1 MILATN
7 LIHIRKNLP
16 IAPSTRLATPISHA
30 CSRAKHHEAQMSL
43 YTVYSLQHMQLLGED
58 SMMCAD
64 TLDERPQNPVICN
77 PTKPATTCRFA
88 FWCKM
93 RPKFGARL
101 VQNRDSLVQA
111 WCKKGQGICPDLES
125 SGRVDWI
132 RTSDPLTPSQVRYQT
147 APPPALQALA
157 CANKNFTTTGRSC
170 KGECQTIL
178 EAHALHD
185 CSVQLSSE
193 MLKVLHAIQLAQ
205 ALNHLLLLSKLRGV
219 PVQLHDDPIP
229 HRAL

>member
-43 YTVYSLQHMQLLGED
+43 YTVYSLQHMQLLVED

-132 RTSDPLTPSQVRYQT
+132 RTSDPLTPRDVRRSRRRHPWASTSTYRTIGGPKSTLVHLSQPIV
-147 APPPALQALA
+147 
-157 CANKNFTTTGRSC
+157 
-170 KGECQTIL
+170 CQTL
-178 EAHALHD
+178 
-185 CSVQLSSE
+185 
-193 MLKVLHAIQLAQ
+193 
-205 ALNHLLLLSKLRGV
+205 
-219 PVQLHDDPIP
+219 PIKQ
-229 HRAL
+229 

>member
-43 YTVYSLQHMQLLGED
+43 YTVYSLQHMQLLVED

-147 APPPALQALA
+147 APPPEVCLPKRGKGQDSISYGARQAES
-157 CANKNFTTTGRSC
+157 R
-170 KGECQTIL
+170 
-178 EAHALHD
+178 
-185 CSVQLSSE
+185 LS
-193 MLKVLHAIQLAQ
+193 
-205 ALNHLLLLSKLRGV
+205 
-219 PVQLHDDPIP
+219 
-229 HRAL
+229 